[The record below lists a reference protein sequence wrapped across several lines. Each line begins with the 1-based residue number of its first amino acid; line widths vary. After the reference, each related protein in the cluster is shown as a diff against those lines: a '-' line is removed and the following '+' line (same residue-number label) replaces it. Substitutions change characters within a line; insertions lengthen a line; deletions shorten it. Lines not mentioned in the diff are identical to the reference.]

1 MSLTLGRDVLLFFEN
16 RDRDT
21 FVRGDRNLR
30 RRLRKT
36 VELFR
41 PNRQRISGFEM
52 SFKLLRL
59 ALARAGQRVHVN
71 DFALARRNP
80 EFPIGLC
87 GHDHI
92 LEHRTLRNPAVLG
105 PGIMDHPLQF
115 PDLFDDPRNASYI
128 VLCEWMRDL
137 YARWYDRD
145 RLFLWFGGI
154 NVADWPQ
161 GRTERDIDVLVYDK
175 IRWNRETL
183 VPTFRE
189 PVLDELRRR
198 GLNFQI
204 VSYGKYTLGAYKKLL
219 ARSRSMLFLCEHET
233 QGMAYQEALASNVPV
248 LAWDQGFW
256 LDPNRSKWEPD
267 PVPATSVP
275 YFSDACGE
283 RFTGL
288 DDFPATLERFL
299 AKMPAYAPRR
309 WVDSHLSPV
318 TSGELYLR
326 AYYSAAAHATPRSLE
341 RDRQQG

>member
-233 QGMAYQEALASNVPV
+233 QGLAYQEALASNVPV
-248 LAWDQGFW
+248 LAMDEGV
-256 LDPNRSKWEPD
+256 LVDPQQRRLARSDLK
-267 PVPATSVP
+267 VSSVP
-275 YFSDACGE
+275 YFDASCGE
-283 RFTGL
+283 TFLPSQLEEALPRFMGK
-288 DDFPATLERFL
+288 RSQ
-299 AKMPAYAPRR
+299 Y
-309 WVDSHLSPV
+309 
-318 TSGELYLR
+318 
-326 AYYSAAAHATPRSLE
+326 TP
-341 RDRQQG
+341 